1 MNNWNLN
8 DKKVLITG
16 GTKGIGR
23 ATVKEF
29 LSLGAEVIFTAR
41 DAAAVEAFENE
52 LRAENFIAT
61 GLSLD
66 VTKDADTA
74 RIKEWIKGNWGKLD
88 VLVNNAGRNLRKPS
102 DQYTMDEYNTVINT
116 NVTAPFNLSVALLDL
131 LKASDFAS
139 IVNVASVAGLMD
151 VKTGSP
157 YGISKA
163 GLLQLTRNLAA
174 EWATYG
180 IRVNSVSPWFT
191 ETPLTDVLLKNE
203 EKLKQVISRTPLGR
217 VAQAIEMATV
227 IAFLAMPASSYITGQ
242 NIIVDGGMTINAL

>member
-1 MNNWNLN
+1 MKNWNLN

-23 ATVKEF
+23 AAVKEF
-29 LSLGAEVIFTAR
+29 LSLGAEVVFTAR
-41 DAAAVEAFENE
+41 DAAAVEAFEND

-61 GLSLD
+61 GLSFD
-66 VTKDADTA
+66 VTKDADTVQ
-74 RIKEWIKGNWGKLD
+74 IKEWIDSNWGKLD
-88 VLVNNAGRNLRKPS
+88 VLVNNAGRNIRKPS
-102 DQYTMDEYNTVINT
+102 DQYTTDEYNTVINT
-116 NVTAPFNLSVALLDL
+116 NVNAPFNLSVALLNL

-139 IVNVASVAGLMD
+139 IINVASVAGLMD

-180 IRVNSVSPWFT
+180 IRVNAVSPWFT

-203 EKLKQVISRTPLGR
+203 EKMKQVISRTPLGR
-217 VAQAIEMATV
+217 VAQAVEMATA